1 MRWFKV
7 PLSVTTRRDRV
18 ELPTGGEMQTFICIV
33 ALVVSVLG
41 TSSASAQ
48 APAHIGP
55 GAVPCAKWLKEGL
68 VNSRVSLI
76 MNGWVLGY
84 VSGAS
89 AIKQSAGEDAPDAL
103 RGVGAD
109 AILDW
114 IDKCCS
120 AHRSD
125 ELVQATVQLQ
135 AMLRQKAKER

>member
-1 MRWFKV
+1 M
-7 PLSVTTRRDRV
+7 S
-18 ELPTGGEMQTFICIV
+18 
-33 ALVVSVLG
+33 
-41 TSSASAQ
+41 
-48 APAHIGP
+48 
-55 GAVPCAKWLKEGL
+55 CANWLKERL
-68 VNSRVSLI
+68 VNSRMSLI

-89 AIKQSAGEDAPDAL
+89 AINNGEDAPDAL

-114 IDKCCS
+114 IDKYCS

-125 ELVQATVQLQ
+125 ELVQATVQLH